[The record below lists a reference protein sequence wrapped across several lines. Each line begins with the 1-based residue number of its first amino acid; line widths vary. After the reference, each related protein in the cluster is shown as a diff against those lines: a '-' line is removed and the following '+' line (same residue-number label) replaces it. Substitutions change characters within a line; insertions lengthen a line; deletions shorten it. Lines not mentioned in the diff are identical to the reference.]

1 MKISEAMADYF
12 HYITAVDQK
21 SMKTVE
27 SYKNECAHYLKALN
41 EQGIE
46 DMEDAGIRVYF
57 QATPNDKQIDLKNL
71 K

>member
-46 DMEDAGIRVYF
+46 DMEAIKPFSSLLMPPQRLCL
-57 QATPNDKQIDLKNL
+57 IIH
-71 K
+71 